1 MRRGIGNYVR
11 TGYQGASGATRRFG
25 GTAQT
30 ANALFGALSG
40 GTQGGNVTGTAPVDL
55 QQLKGQSA
63 QQIINAVVEA
73 VRPIDGTQ
81 DAEASRAAIG
91 EALSELLKQS
101 PTVDLTGLTPEQ
113 IGNVIESYVA
123 LDVYRRVELD
133 LGKHIQAKAP
143 SAKAFLSRLKII
155 KSYIKQTVS
164 SAFKKL
170 KAAGQQLTTGK
181 VNAVVRGAL
190 SETFSVFEGY
200 AQ

>member
-1 MRRGIGNYVR
+1 M
-11 TGYQGASGATRRFG
+11 
-25 GTAQT
+25 
-30 ANALFGALSG
+30 
-40 GTQGGNVTGTAPVDL
+40 
-55 QQLKGQSA
+55 KGQSA

-91 EALSELLKQS
+91 EALSELLKQF
-101 PTVDLTGLTPEQ
+101 PTLDLTELTPEQ

-143 SAKAFLSRLKII
+143 SAKAFLSRLKTV
-155 KSYIKQTVS
+155 KNYIKQTVS

-181 VNAVVRGAL
+181 VNAVVGAAL
-190 SETFSVFEGY
+190 TETFSVFEGY